1 MRSGR
6 FIPVCTQL
14 VFNKS
19 FENQTVNLREW
30 SAEDKKSY
38 ETFILKELKEFYAM
52 GKDVQLNLF
61 E

>member
-1 MRSGR
+1 
-6 FIPVCTQL
+6 L